1 MEQCKVASDK
11 KRQVKEKYGQLRGE
25 NRVLAEKLRVLE
37 LKSAGNLDLVKLKQL
52 EKFFYAALDRT
63 KELKFV
69 QMLSQGVEDNEA
81 DFDLWKKLG
90 VGDGPEV
97 EEEVSEDSS
106 LEFESSFYKS
116 QKGTESSIDASEVQ
130 G

>member
-1 MEQCKVASDK
+1 MASDK
-11 KRQVKEKYGQLRGE
+11 KKQVKDKYRQLRAE
-25 NRVLAEKLRVLE
+25 NKILAEKLRVLE
-37 LKSAGNLDLVKLKQL
+37 LKNAGNLDLVKLKQL

-69 QMLSQGVEDNEA
+69 QMMTQGVENEEV
-81 DFDLWKKLG
+81 DFELWKKLG

-97 EEEVSEDSS
+97 QEEVSEDSS

-116 QKGTESSIDASEVQ
+116 QKGTESSIDASEVL